1 MELSLN
7 CLFYFLLL
15 SNVLTI
21 QFKRD
26 TPTQTASTQTK
37 STESNL
43 KKDELGLPPDDE
55 GEDDKLNEDT
65 TQKDDDQ
72 YSSESY
78 LQQTLQTM
86 TQLLEHFISDS
97 KEQNENFYKVQY
109 WMACLLNKTSNKT
122 EYFPI
127 KKVKI
132 VEKKRYLSEDKNL
145 EIIYNVNNQVMKG
158 YLTDG
163 NSRCIGNYPQKSN
176 SKMIRRFSLDD
187 NSQIAIVYES
197 LVYISNLNYDK
208 DLISEKLWEKGKYFL
223 SYIFYFG
230 YYNEEISSANYS
242 YLVSNSYIF
251 STISYFL
258 YKVYDKIQTLQGSGE
273 IIDYGDN
280 KRSKCGRPPN
290 KKNI

>member
-109 WMACLLNKTSNKT
+109 WMACLLNKTSNKI

-132 VEKKRYLSEDKNL
+132 VEKND
-145 EIIYNVNNQVMKG
+145 IY
-158 YLTDG
+158 
-163 NSRCIGNYPQKSN
+163 QK
-176 SKMIRRFSLDD
+176 I
-187 NSQIAIVYES
+187 
-197 LVYISNLNYDK
+197 
-208 DLISEKLWEKGKYFL
+208 
-223 SYIFYFG
+223 
-230 YYNEEISSANYS
+230 
-242 YLVSNSYIF
+242 
-251 STISYFL
+251 
-258 YKVYDKIQTLQGSGE
+258 KI
-273 IIDYGDN
+273 
-280 KRSKCGRPPN
+280 
-290 KKNI
+290 